1 MDCRVFVQVLL
12 VQADRGP
19 DELADHVR
27 VLEFQNEL
35 VAEQLLV
42 LLECMVVSLT
52 RPDDVDRVQL
62 AQVFNDL
69 GNGDVLLD
77 CVAEDVL
84 DFMLVD
90 KVEDR

>member
-52 RPDDVDRVQL
+52 RPDDVDRV
-62 AQVFNDL
+62 
-69 GNGDVLLD
+69 
-77 CVAEDVL
+77 
-84 DFMLVD
+84 
-90 KVEDR
+90 